1 MHKEHSQPNLA
12 LRVSLFGVGVKRRVE
27 IDEIDAGI
35 GEFFRIPQPAKV
47 IAEVELAV
55 IGMAWRLGKVS

>member
-12 LRVSLFGVGVKRRVE
+12 LRVSLFSVGVKRRVE

-35 GEFFRIPQPAKV
+35 GKLFRGPQPGEI
-47 IAEVELAV
+47 IAEIRPVHE
-55 IGMAWRLGKVS
+55 

>member
-1 MHKEHSQPNLA
+1 MHEEHSQPNLA

-35 GEFFRIPQPAKV
+35 GELFRIPQPGQV
-47 IAEVELAV
+47 IAEIKPVHLQ
-55 IGMAWRLGKVS
+55 

>member
-27 IDEIDAGI
+27 IDEINAGI
-35 GEFFRIPQPAKV
+35 GKLFRVPQPAEIFTEIKP
-47 IAEVELAV
+47 IH
-55 IGMAWRLGKVS
+55 WNS